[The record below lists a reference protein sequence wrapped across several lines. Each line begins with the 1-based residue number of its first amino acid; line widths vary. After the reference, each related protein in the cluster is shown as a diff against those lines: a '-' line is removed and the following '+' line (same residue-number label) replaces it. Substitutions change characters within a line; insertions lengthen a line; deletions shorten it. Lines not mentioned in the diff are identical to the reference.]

1 MKILEEI
8 IPGGQNTRCKGREAG
23 VSLLHLRNRKQANV
37 EGIREQGGRKV
48 GDEACEV
55 SNNQLM

>member
-48 GDEACEV
+48 GDEA
-55 SNNQLM
+55 